1 MSILLDRTGAQ
12 SAFDQ
17 SGEGVEGI
25 VLSLTNI
32 VRPLRLVLGHLLI
45 MY

>member
-1 MSILLDRTGAQ
+1 MSLFLDGTRAETT
-12 SAFDQ
+12 FEQ

-25 VLSLTNI
+25 VLSLTNLI
-32 VRPLRLVLGHLLI
+32 RPLCQVLVDLLI